1 MAGELSMYISKYK
14 HQHKKTQLPKV
25 QQQGFVLVMV
35 LVLLAVLTLIG
46 VSSMNGSNVELKAT
60 ANAKQH
66 QIAFTVVQ
74 SVLEFAISD
83 GGAAIIDYQIND
95 PAITQ
100 SITTHTVAN
109 GSALRAD
116 VVYAGCGVA
125 VGNSLEEGKGFNYN
139 FYDVRGSG
147 SNTTG
152 TATSVQTQ
160 GVRYPAAAC
169 N

>member
-1 MAGELSMYISKYK
+1 MCAAKQRYPHNHLPRRRPG
-14 HQHKKTQLPKV
+14 QH
-25 QQQGFVLVMV
+25 GFVLIMV

-46 VSSMNGSNVELKAT
+46 VSSMNSSNVELKAT

-74 SVLEFAISD
+74 SILEFAISD
-83 GGAAIIDYQIND
+83 EGADLIDYQMND
-95 PAITQ
+95 SSITQ
-100 SITTHTVAN
+100 SITTHSVAN
-109 GSALRAD
+109 GSGVRAD
-116 VVYAGCGVA
+116 AVFAGCGVA
-125 VGNSLEEGKGFNYN
+125 VGNSLERGKGFSYN
-139 FYDVRGSG
+139 FFDITGSG

-160 GVRYPAAAC
+160 GIRYPAAAC

>member
-1 MAGELSMYISKYK
+1 MYLSKHKYQYQK
-14 HQHKKTQLPKV
+14 LQLQKTR
-25 QQQGFVLVMV
+25 QQGFVLIMV

-46 VSSMNGSNVELKAT
+46 VSSMNSSNVELKAT

-83 GGAAIIDYQIND
+83 GGADIIDFQTND
-95 PAITQ
+95 PDLTQ
-100 SITTHTVAN
+100 SITSHTVAN

-116 VVYAGCGVA
+116 AVYAGCGVA
-125 VGNSLEEGKGFNYN
+125 VGNSLEEGKGFSYN
-139 FYDVRGSG
+139 FYDIRGSG
-147 SNTTG
+147 SNATG
-152 TATSVQTQ
+152 TASSVQTQ